1 MKEESVVLDAVAMI
15 SQLMGRLESQA
26 FDLEGFSDITMN
38 QMHYLETIGE
48 LDSPS
53 FGDLADKLKVTPPSV
68 SAIVKKLIKADYLK
82 KEQSQEDGRVYFLHL
97 TEKGIR
103 FNQLHG
109 EVHQVLARRITENL
123 NPDEIKI
130 LAVLLAKI
138 TEPDE

>member
-1 MKEESVVLDAVAMI
+1 MDEKNVVLQTVEMI

-48 LDSPS
+48 LDSPT
-53 FGDLADKLKVTPPSV
+53 FGDLAEGLGVTPPSV
-68 SAIVKKLIKADYLK
+68 SGIVKKLIRTGYLN
-82 KEQSQEDGRVYFLHL
+82 KEQSQDDGRVYYLHL
-97 TEKGIR
+97 TDKGIR

>member
-1 MKEESVVLDAVAMI
+1 MSEQQIILDTVAMI
-15 SQLMGRLESQA
+15 SQLMGEMESKA
-26 FDLEGFSDITMN
+26 FEQEGFSDITMN
-38 QMHYLETIGE
+38 QMHYLETIAAMNE
-48 LDSPS
+48 PS
-53 FGDLADKLKVTPPSV
+53 FGDLAERLGVTPPSV
-68 SAIVKKLIKADYLK
+68 SAIVKKLIDYGYLTK
-82 KEQSQEDGRVYFLHL
+82 SRSKEDGRVYYLHL
-97 TEKGIR
+97 TKKGFR